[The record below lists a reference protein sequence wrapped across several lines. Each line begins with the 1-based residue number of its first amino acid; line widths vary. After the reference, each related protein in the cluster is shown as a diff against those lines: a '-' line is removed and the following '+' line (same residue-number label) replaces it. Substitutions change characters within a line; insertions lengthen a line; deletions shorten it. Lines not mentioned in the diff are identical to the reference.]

1 MKKWFDEDYEF
12 ELKVRGFLRGDKT
25 EGYCRNGEEIG
36 DSYKCTY
43 GCPTNSQGQ
52 GICSKMMMI
61 LFPLMEAMRSGGDL
75 RNLGGQSK
83 FSKDIVCPDG
93 CVIFKLTA
101 NKTNKPNFFKVI
113 NENKT

>member
-12 ELKVRGFLRGDKT
+12 ELEGRGFLRGDKT

-61 LFPLMEAMRSGGDL
+61 LFPLMEAVRSGGDL

-83 FSKDIVCPDG
+83 FSKDYSLPRWLRD
-93 CVIFKLTA
+93 FQTHSQQ
-101 NKTNKPNFFKVI
+101 NKQAKFL
-113 NENKT
+113 